1 MRGIAVVFRSVGR
14 WARVLPAL
22 LVLGACDT
30 SDPDTLAGGTPRG
43 ARSAVLVETVEAR
56 MQPVARD
63 VEAVGTLYGN
73 ESVTLTA
80 KVTEQVSA
88 VYFEGGELV
97 EAGQVLA
104 ELIDAEQTALLSEA
118 EANLREAELQLDRL
132 VTLGREIAT
141 AAEID
146 VTRARVDAAQARLE
160 AIRSRVS
167 DRSIAAPFSGVVGF
181 RRISVGALLTPGT
194 VIAELDAIDPL
205 KLDFSLPELFLS
217 KIAVGDTIN
226 GRSVAWPGLDFGG
239 EVTRISSRVDP
250 VSRAFQVRALL
261 ANGQRRLR
269 PGMLINVSLS
279 IAEDPG
285 IIVPEQ
291 ALIQVGDRSAV
302 YVVDDGAIARR
313 AEVSLGRR
321 LPGRVVLRDGVEV
334 GERVVITGQLLLR
347 PGSAVR
353 EVESSAS
360 AIGA

>member
-1 MRGIAVVFRSVGR
+1 
-14 WARVLPAL
+14 VLTAL
-22 LVLGACDT
+22 LVLGACDG
-30 SDPDTLAGGTPRG
+30 SDPDAVASG
-43 ARSAVLVETVEAR
+43 AQRRASPAVLVETVEAR
-56 MQPVARD
+56 VQPVSRS

-97 EAGQVLA
+97 ERGQVLA

-118 EANLREAELQLDRL
+118 EANLREAQLQLQRL
-132 VTLGREIAT
+132 VTLGQDIAT

-146 VTRARVDAAQARLE
+146 VARARVDAARARLE

-167 DRSIAAPFSGVVGF
+167 DRSITAPFSGVVGF

-205 KLDFSLPELFLS
+205 KLDFTLPELFLAQ
-217 KIAVGDTIN
+217 IAEGDTIH
-226 GRSVAWPGLDFGG
+226 GRSVAWPGLEFDG

-261 ANGQRRLR
+261 DNEQRRLR
-269 PGMLINVSLS
+269 PGMLINVTLE
-279 IAEDPG
+279 IAEEPG

-291 ALIQVGDRSAV
+291 ALVQVGDRSAV

-313 AEVSLGRR
+313 AEVTLGRR
-321 LPGRVVLRDGVEV
+321 LPGQVVLRDGVEP

-347 PGSAVR
+347 PGAAVR
-353 EVESSAS
+353 EVESPAS
-360 AIGA
+360 TMGA

>member
-1 MRGIAVVFRSVGR
+1 M
-14 WARVLPAL
+14 L
-22 LVLGACDT
+22 LASAFLALGACDGPEPGIADGAT
-30 SDPDTLAGGTPRG
+30 RGGAGP
-43 ARSAVLVETVEAR
+43 VLVETVEAR
-56 MQPVARD
+56 MQPVSRS

-97 EAGQVLA
+97 ERGQVLA

-118 EANLREAELQLDRL
+118 EANLREAQLQLERL

-146 VTRARVDAAQARLE
+146 VARARVDAARARLE

-167 DRSIAAPFSGVVGF
+167 DRSITAPFSGVVGF

-205 KLDFSLPELFLS
+205 KLDFTLPELFLAQ
-217 KIAVGDTIN
+217 IAVGDTIY
-226 GRSVAWPGLDFGG
+226 GRSVAWPGLEFDG
-239 EVTRISSRVDP
+239 EVTRIGSRVDP
-250 VSRAFQVRALL
+250 VSRAVQVRALL
-261 ANGQRRLR
+261 DNRQRRLR
-269 PGMLINVSLS
+269 PGMLINVTLE
-279 IAEDPG
+279 IAEEPG
-285 IIVPEQ
+285 IVVPEQ
-291 ALIQVGDRSAV
+291 ALVQVGDRSAV

-313 AEVSLGRR
+313 AEVTLGRR
-321 LPGRVVLRDGVEV
+321 LPGRVVLRGGVEP

-353 EVESSAS
+353 EVDSPDSAL
-360 AIGA
+360 GA

>member
-1 MRGIAVVFRSVGR
+1 M
-14 WARVLPAL
+14 LTAL
-22 LVLGACDT
+22 LVLGACDG
-30 SDPDTLAGGTPRG
+30 SDPDAVASG
-43 ARSAVLVETVEAR
+43 AQRRASPAVLVETVEAR
-56 MQPVARD
+56 VQPVSRS

-97 EAGQVLA
+97 ERGQVLA

-118 EANLREAELQLDRL
+118 EANLREAQLQLQRL
-132 VTLGREIAT
+132 VTLGQDIAT

-146 VTRARVDAAQARLE
+146 VARARVDAARARLE

-167 DRSIAAPFSGVVGF
+167 DRSITAPFSGVVGF

-205 KLDFSLPELFLS
+205 KLDFTLPELFLAQ
-217 KIAVGDTIN
+217 IAEGDTIH
-226 GRSVAWPGLDFGG
+226 GRSVAWPGLEFDG

-261 ANGQRRLR
+261 DNEQRRLR
-269 PGMLINVSLS
+269 PGMLINVTLE
-279 IAEDPG
+279 IAEEPG

-291 ALIQVGDRSAV
+291 ALVQVGDRSAV

-313 AEVSLGRR
+313 AEVTLGRR
-321 LPGRVVLRDGVEV
+321 LPGQVVLRDGVEP

-353 EVESSAS
+353 EVESPAS
-360 AIGA
+360 AMGA